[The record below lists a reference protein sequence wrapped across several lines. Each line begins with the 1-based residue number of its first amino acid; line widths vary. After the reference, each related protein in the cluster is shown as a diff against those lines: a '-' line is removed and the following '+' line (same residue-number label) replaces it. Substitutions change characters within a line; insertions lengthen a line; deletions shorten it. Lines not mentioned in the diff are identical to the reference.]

1 MSTKT
6 MSKPTEANSKKLFT
20 KEWLIEQKSLI
31 ALIFLIVVV
40 SFLNPNFYGRQH
52 S

>member
-6 MSKPTEANSKKLFT
+6 MSKPTETSCKKLFT

-31 ALIFLIVVV
+31 ALLFLIVVV
-40 SFLNPNFYGRQH
+40 SFFKPEFFLR
-52 S
+52 